1 MYEPEE
7 SARDQFLQ
15 DVVAKYNLI
24 CEFLRGYD
32 RDTRE
37 YLSFLII
44 NLLNDVTD
52 LEQVK
57 GVINYL
63 HDHQYEVLSAIK

>member
-1 MYEPEE
+1 MYEPDE

-15 DVVAKYNLI
+15 EVVAKYNSI
-24 CEFLRGYD
+24 CRFLRGYD

-44 NLLNDVTD
+44 NLLKDVTD
-52 LEQVK
+52 MEQV
-57 GVINYL
+57 
-63 HDHQYEVLSAIK
+63 